1 MWRWQL
7 DGAAVVILLAV
18 MVAGGLG
25 AAARL
30 FLDGA
35 VRDRTEVSGLGT
47 VLVNLSGSLLLGLVA
62 GLAAA
67 SVLPPPVRLVVGTGF
82 LGGYTTF
89 STASVETVRLLQQRR
104 WAAAT
109 LLGLGMLLAAVALA
123 GVGMWL
129 GLEVGG

>member
-1 MWRWQL
+1 V
-7 DGAAVVILLAV
+7 DGAAAVILLGV
-18 MVAGGLG
+18 MVAGGFG

-30 FLDGA
+30 LLDGA
-35 VRDRTEVSGLGT
+35 VRERTEVSGLGT

-67 SVLPPPVRLVVGTGF
+67 SLLPSPVRLVVGTGF

-104 WAAAT
+104 WAAAS

-123 GVGMWL
+123 GAGMWL
-129 GLEVGG
+129 GLELGG